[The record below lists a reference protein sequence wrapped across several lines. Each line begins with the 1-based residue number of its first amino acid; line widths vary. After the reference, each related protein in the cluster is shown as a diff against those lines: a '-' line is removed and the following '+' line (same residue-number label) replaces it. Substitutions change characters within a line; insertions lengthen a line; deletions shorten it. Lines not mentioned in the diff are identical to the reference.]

1 MKEHKYY
8 HNDLVEAVQEIKERG
23 GFQHEVEAS
32 KRAGEILKKALKEMD
47 NTVNKEIKTLEAHDS
62 GYQSEDTFNNDLGL

>member
-1 MKEHKYY
+1 VKEHKYY

-32 KRAGEILKKALKEMD
+32 KKAGEILKKALRQMD
-47 NTVNKEIKTLEAHDS
+47 NTVTKEIKSLETRDS
-62 GYQSEDTFNNDLGL
+62 GYQSEETFNNDLGL